1 MFRDCVTEDGMYG
14 ERAFYTRSVCS
25 TESSIQYLLFSN
37 VKCRLLLSYSR
48 RNARTYCHTR
58 VDVPVLLRCLVL
70 FGTIRSQMTC
80 RRCGCGQRVR
90 ADRWQRC
97 GKRIVRAQTF
107 GGGLL
112 CAPIRGCSSEEA
124 FCLG

>member
-1 MFRDCVTEDGMYG
+1 MEVFRDCVTEDGMYG

-37 VKCRLLLSYSR
+37 VKCRLLLSHSR

-70 FGTIRSQMTC
+70 FGTI
-80 RRCGCGQRVR
+80 
-90 ADRWQRC
+90 
-97 GKRIVRAQTF
+97 
-107 GGGLL
+107 
-112 CAPIRGCSSEEA
+112 
-124 FCLG
+124 